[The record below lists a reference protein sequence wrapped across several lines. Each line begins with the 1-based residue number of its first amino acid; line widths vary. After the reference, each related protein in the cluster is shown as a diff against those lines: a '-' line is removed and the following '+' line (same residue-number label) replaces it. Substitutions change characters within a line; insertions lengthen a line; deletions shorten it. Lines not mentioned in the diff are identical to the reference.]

1 MLGYSRQLAEQKNTE
16 FLLWPNK
23 SYNTQNQIINSS
35 PLQCKMQSFNIA
47 FYYSYVDWKP
57 QLMPGKCL
65 TLVILLDYIWNAIYA
80 RWDEPSHFYFSSVTK
95 VITISVARLYVLAKS
110 IYTPFKK
117 QAFIKGKC
125 TPSDSYK
132 YLVHLKAYLFSS
144 QTWATRGL

>member
-1 MLGYSRQLAEQKNTE
+1 MQYMQDET
-16 FLLWPNK
+16 
-23 SYNTQNQIINSS
+23 S
-35 PLQCKMQSFNIA
+35 PLTSIFLA
-47 FYYSYVDWKP
+47 
-57 QLMPGKCL
+57 
-65 TLVILLDYIWNAIYA
+65 
-80 RWDEPSHFYFSSVTK
+80 TK

-144 QTWATRGL
+144 QT